1 MNIKVKIYSCYQRT
15 YLPICNRILT
25 LLYGK
30 DIDLNNVN
38 IDIEDISENQ
48 TKNIQAQRRV
58 SENSIYKGRIIRIYE
73 DDVFKHIIGV
83 SNTNYDKDREYEF
96 KEGNSNKGNSVY
108 GKNNYHANTYLK
120 QGINQIF
127 KYYFENKQTADLAF
141 YLLDTDKNVNYPN
154 NLYNSL
160 SYRELE
166 TIGFKVLNITDIDFK
181 EYEEKCNSKINYSNL
196 KFASFNKYLRDIAY
210 ISERNRGNVPSFLQ
224 CEESEMIDEEGNS
237 SYMTE
242 KYTYTFKA
250 LSAQQYDSLLK
261 CWCLKVLADKENTKI
276 EFNLG
281 KQYFAYDSEE
291 KKVAEKLSKPVKEIF
306 DLAGLNI
313 EYATTEK
320 FMNEKAKADDT
331 YLRFKGENEIRNQ
344 PLFRNNIRRK
354 GIPTECVICG
364 EDDSKLLDAAHLWEI
379 NQIKKST
386 QKEINQFISKN
397 NLKETI
403 QSSSE
408 YSNES
413 FYKKYYLAN
422 SGDNGVWLCKNH
434 HKQFDL
440 NYYCFES
447 GYGKVVLKFDNQ
459 ATELKFKKEL
469 KNQKLSKEILTK
481 LTKSF
486 LSKRQISF
494 NVKNK

>member
-15 YLPICNRILT
+15 YLPICNRILN
-25 LLYGK
+25 LLYG
-30 DIDLNNVN
+30 DNVNLNNVV
-38 IDIEDISENQ
+38 IEVEDTSENN

-58 SENSIYKGRIIRIYE
+58 NENSIYKGRIIRIYE
-73 DDVFKHIIGV
+73 DDVLKHIVGL
-83 SNTNYDKDREYEF
+83 SNTNYDEDREYEF
-96 KEGNSNKGNSVY
+96 IKGHSNKEISMY
-108 GKNNYHANTYLK
+108 GKDNYHANTYLK

-127 KYYFENKQTADLAF
+127 KYYFENNKTADLSF

-166 TIGFKVLNITDIDFK
+166 TIGFKVLNIDDINFE
-181 EYEEKCNSKINYSNL
+181 EYEGKCNSRINRNNL

-210 ISERNRGNVPSFLQ
+210 ISDRNTGNVPSFLQ
-224 CEESEMIDEEGNS
+224 CEEVETIDEEGNS

-242 KYTYTFKA
+242 KYIYTFKS

-276 EFNLG
+276 EFRLG
-281 KQYFAYDSEE
+281 KQYFSFDSEE
-291 KKVAEKLSKPVKEIF
+291 QRVAEELSQPVKEIF
-306 DLAGLNI
+306 DLANLNI
-313 EYATTEK
+313 EYSTTEE
-320 FMNEKAKADDT
+320 FMNERIKEDNT
-331 YLRFKGENEIRNQ
+331 YLKYKEANEIRNQ
-344 PLFRNNIRRK
+344 PLFRNNIRKK

-364 EDDSKLLDAAHLWEI
+364 EDDPKLLDAAHLWEV
-379 NQIKKST
+379 NQIKNST
-386 QKEINQFISKN
+386 LREVNEFIRVNSLEEI
-397 NLKETI
+397 I
-403 QSSSE
+403 QLSSE
-408 YSNES
+408 FSGEF
-413 FYKKYYLAN
+413 FYKKYYLVN

-447 GYGKVVLKFDNQ
+447 ECGKVILKFDNPIT
-459 ATELKFKKEL
+459 ALKFEEEL
-469 KNQKLSKEILTK
+469 KNEKLPQEILTK

-486 LSKRQISF
+486 LYMRQLAF
-494 NVKNK
+494 NL

>member
-1 MNIKVKIYSCYQRT
+1 MNIKVKIYSCYKMT
-15 YLPICNRILT
+15 YSPICNRILS

-30 DIDLNNVN
+30 NLDLSNVV
-38 IDIEDISENQ
+38 IEVEDTSENN

-58 SENSIYKGRIIRIYE
+58 NENSIYKGRIIRIYE
-73 DDVFKHIIGV
+73 DDILKHIIGL

-96 KEGNSNKGNSVY
+96 INGNSNKEISMY
-108 GKNNYHANTYLK
+108 GKDNYHANTYLK

-127 KYYFENKQTADLAF
+127 KFYFENSRTADLSF

-166 TIGFKVLNITDIDFK
+166 TIGFKVLNIEDINFV
-181 EYEEKCNSKINYSNL
+181 EYEEKCNSKINRSNL

-210 ISERNRGNVPSFLQ
+210 ISDRNTGNVPSFLQ
-224 CEESEMIDEEGNS
+224 CEEVETIDEEGNS

-242 KYTYTFKA
+242 KYTYTFKS

-261 CWCLKVLADKENTKI
+261 CWCLKVLADKENTQI
-276 EFNLG
+276 EFRLG
-281 KQYFAYDSEE
+281 KQYFSFDSDEKRIAEE
-291 KKVAEKLSKPVKEIF
+291 LSQPVKEIF
-306 DLAGLNI
+306 DLANLDI
-313 EYATTEK
+313 QYSTTEE
-320 FMNEKAKADDT
+320 FMSERIKQDNT
-331 YLRFKGENEIRNQ
+331 YLKYKEANEIRNQ
-344 PLFRNNIRRK
+344 PLFRNNIRKK

-364 EDDSKLLDAAHLWEI
+364 EDDPKLLDAAHLWEV
-379 NQIKKST
+379 NQIKNST
-386 QKEINQFISKN
+386 LREVNEFIRVNSLEEI
-397 NLKETI
+397 I
-403 QSSSE
+403 QLSSE
-408 YSNES
+408 FSGEF
-413 FYKKYYLAN
+413 FYKKYYLVN

-447 GYGKVVLKFDNQ
+447 EFGKVILKFDNPVT
-459 ATELKFKKEL
+459 ALKFEEEL
-469 KNQKLSKEILTK
+469 KNEKLPQEILTK

-486 LSKRQISF
+486 LRMRQLAF
-494 NVKNK
+494 NL

>member
-15 YLPICNRILT
+15 YLPICNRILN
-25 LLYGK
+25 LLYGEK
-30 DIDLNNVN
+30 VNLNNVV
-38 IDIEDISENQ
+38 IEVEDTTENN

-58 SENSIYKGRIIRIYE
+58 NESSIYKGRIIKIYE
-73 DDVFKHIIGV
+73 GNVLKHIVGL
-83 SNTNYDKDREYEF
+83 SNTNYDEDREYEF
-96 KEGNSNKGNSVY
+96 KKGDSNKKISMY
-108 GKNNYHANTYLK
+108 GKENYHANTYLK

-127 KYYFENKQTADLAF
+127 KFYFENNQTADLSF

-166 TIGFKVLNITDIDFK
+166 TIGFKVLNIDDINFT
-181 EYEEKCNSKINYSNL
+181 EYEEKCNSKINRNNL

-210 ISERNRGNVPSFLQ
+210 ISDRNTGNVPSFLQ
-224 CEESEMIDEEGNS
+224 CEEVETIDKYGNS

-242 KYTYTFKA
+242 KYTYTFKS

-261 CWCLKVLADKENTKI
+261 CWCLKVLADMENTQI
-276 EFNLG
+276 EFRLG
-281 KQYFAYDSEE
+281 KQYFSFDSNEQRIAEE
-291 KKVAEKLSKPVKEIF
+291 LSYPVKEIF
-306 DLAGLNI
+306 DLANLDI
-313 EYATTEK
+313 QYETTEE
-320 FMNEKAKADDT
+320 FMNERIKQDNT
-331 YLRFKGENEIRNQ
+331 YLKYKEVNEIRNQ
-344 PLFRNNIRRK
+344 PLFRNNIRKK

-364 EDDSKLLDAAHLWEI
+364 ADDPKLLDAAHLWEV
-379 NQIKKST
+379 NQIKNST
-386 QKEINQFISKN
+386 LRQVNDFIRVNSLEEI
-397 NLKETI
+397 I
-403 QSSSE
+403 QLSSE
-408 YSNES
+408 FSGEL

-447 GYGKVVLKFDNQ
+447 EYGKVILKFDNPVT
-459 ATELKFKKEL
+459 ALKFEEEL
-469 KNQKLSKEILTK
+469 KNKKLPQEILTK

-486 LSKRQISF
+486 LCMRQLAF
-494 NVKNK
+494 KL